1 MKQVDIKMI
10 LVEVEHVGDVFKST
24 LEDVEEI
31 MTKNGYET
39 WKHVNKKRIPSKNSL
54 KFVAATKW

>member
-1 MKQVDIKMI
+1 MI

-31 MTKNGYET
+31 MSKNGYET
-39 WKHVNKKRIPSKNSL
+39 
-54 KFVAATKW
+54 